1 VKPSRHLGRPTAIA
15 ALASLLLLASAAA
28 SRAGGFAADQDGI
41 KAMGMA
47 GAFTAVADDPS
58 CLFYN
63 AGGMSL
69 LRKGTIVVGAS
80 GVSLQQSL
88 YQGLPPGIGAGTTGE
103 QTKTRSIP
111 AHAYLV
117 LPFGTRA
124 KVGFGFDQPFGLKT
138 DWSEPLS
145 FPGRFIS
152 LTSQVRTY
160 DLNPSFSFAVTPD
173 LGIGVGAIYR
183 LSDLYNTRHL
193 ATADPATGQPL
204 DVASMDAG
212 TDFDGGVG
220 FDVGILHRPSP
231 AFSWGF
237 SYRSA
242 IRIDYKGAAR
252 LTQILTGNSAID
264 ALTAASLPLDSN
276 LPIVSTIEFPSTATL
291 GLALGWGSQN
301 QVTTAFDI
309 SRTDWNR
316 FTGLR
321 VGFVNNP
328 SLSYTLQ
335 GAYKDALSYRLGL
348 RWKRPGGAQWRL
360 GAAYDQTPQPDASL
374 GPFLPDANR
383 TTLALGWGLD
393 WLDVALQWVQWSDR
407 TTLSNVDSLNGR
419 YRTRAFVL
427 GLSVNH

>member
-1 VKPSRHLGRPTAIA
+1 VKLSPRLGRPAA
-15 ALASLLLLASAAA
+15 ALASALLLSRAVPG
-28 SRAGGFAADQDGI
+28 RAGGFAADQEGV

-69 LRKGTIVVGAS
+69 LGKGTLVVGAS
-80 GVSLQQSL
+80 AVYLQQSL
-88 YQGLPPGIGAGTTGE
+88 YQGLPPGIGSGTTGE
-103 QTKTRSIP
+103 QAKPKTVP

-124 KVGFGFDQPFGLKT
+124 KVGFGYDSPFGLKT
-138 DWSEPLS
+138 AWSQPLS

-152 LTSQVRTY
+152 LTSQIRTH
-160 DLNPSFSFAVTPD
+160 DLNPSFSFAVTPS

-183 LSDLYNTRHL
+183 LSDLSTTRHL
-193 ATADPATGQPL
+193 ATADPATGLPL
-204 DVASMDAG
+204 DVASLDAG
-212 TDFDGGVG
+212 TDFNGGVG
-220 FDVGILHRPSP
+220 WNVGILHRTSP

-237 SYRSA
+237 SYRSS

-252 LTQILTGNSAID
+252 LTQIPTGNTAID
-264 ALTAASLPLDSN
+264 QLTAASLPLNSN
-276 LPIVSTIEFPSTATL
+276 LPIESSIEFPSTATL
-291 GLALGWGSQN
+291 GLALGFGP
-301 QVTTAFDI
+301 QVTTAVDI
-309 SRTDWNR
+309 TRTEWNR

-360 GAAYDQTPQPDASL
+360 GVAYDQTPQPDASVS
-374 GPFLPDANR
+374 PFLPDANR
-383 TTLALGWGLD
+383 TTLAVGWGLD

-407 TTLSNVDSLNGR
+407 TTLVNADGLNGR
-419 YRTRAFVL
+419 YRSRAFVL

>member
-1 VKPSRHLGRPTAIA
+1 VKPSRRLGRSA
-15 ALASLLLLASAAA
+15 ALASLLLLAGAAA
-28 SRAGGFAADQDGI
+28 GRAGGFAADQEGV

-58 CLFYN
+58 CLYYN
-63 AGGMSL
+63 VGGMSL
-69 LRKGTIVVGAS
+69 LKKGTIVLGAS
-80 GVSLQQSL
+80 ALYLQQSL
-88 YQGLPPGIGAGTTGE
+88 YQGLPPGIGTGTTGE
-103 QTKTRSIP
+103 QAKVKEIP
-111 AHAYLV
+111 AHAYLI

-124 KVGFGFDQPFGLKT
+124 KVGFGVEQPFGLKT
-138 DWSEPLS
+138 EWSEPLA

-152 LTSQVRTY
+152 LTSQIRSY

-173 LGIGVGAIYR
+173 LGVGVGAIYR
-183 LSDLYNTRHL
+183 LSDLSNTRHL

-204 DVASMDAG
+204 DVASLDAG
-212 TDFDGGVG
+212 TDFDGGG
-220 FDVGILHRPSP
+220 GWNVGILHRPSP

-242 IRIDYKGAAR
+242 IKIDYKGSAR
-252 LTQILTGNSAID
+252 LTQILTGNSSID
-264 ALTAASLPLDSN
+264 ALTTASLPLNSN
-276 LPIVSTIEFPSTATL
+276 LPIASTIEFPSTATL
-291 GLALGWGSQN
+291 GLAVNWGYQG

-309 SRTDWNR
+309 SRTEWNR
-316 FTGLR
+316 FTGLGI
-321 VGFVNNP
+321 GFVNNP

-360 GAAYDQTPQPDASL
+360 GVAYDPTPQPDASVS
-374 GPFLPDANR
+374 PFLPDANR

-407 TTLSNVDSLNGR
+407 TTLSNADTLNGT

-427 GLSVNH
+427 GVSVNH